1 MCSTL
6 TSLASLQHGAVVPRA
21 QTSILM
27 ALPVDVY
34 AVVVVV
40 VDVVGCPLHL
50 DLKAVWFAKHA
61 GWSGYTTGMADKT
74 SLRHSR

>member
-1 MCSTL
+1 MVPRTQ
-6 TSLASLQHGAVVPRA
+6 TSLL
-21 QTSILM
+21 T

-34 AVVVVV
+34 AVIVVV

-61 GWSGYTTGMADKT
+61 GWSGYTTGMAGET
-74 SLRHSR
+74 SLHGVADDVRFCHSM